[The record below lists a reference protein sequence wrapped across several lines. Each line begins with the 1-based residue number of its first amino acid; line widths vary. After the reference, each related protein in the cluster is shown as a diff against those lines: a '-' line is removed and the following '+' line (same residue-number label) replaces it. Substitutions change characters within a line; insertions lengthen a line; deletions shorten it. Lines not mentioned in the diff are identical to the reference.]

1 MFYEDRHG
9 GLEQEEFEQ
18 LFDTDLRKCLVSYY
32 LKTIE
37 GINDINYY
45 DEINRVQCIWKE
57 IKTSDKTTYI
67 ITDEK
72 LETDAFLGILYNC
85 NECKKIVFVFIIDR

>member
-18 LFDTDLRKCLVSYY
+18 LFDTDLRKRLISYY

-45 DEINRVQCIWKE
+45 DEINRIQYIKEE

-72 LETDAFLGILYNC
+72 LEPIHFLDILYNC
-85 NECKKIVFVFIIDR
+85 NECEKKIIL